1 MERPSRKGRP
11 FVFPLRLF
19 RKRVISVGSL
29 AIVANAVAS
38 PDWRLSCVF
47 RRGVVGS
54 RLKRGQADLPDSIEK
69 VGGGLEQARSLKYSR
84 ACAALQAG
92 AICVGIGI
100 NLAILRR
107 FWV

>member
-1 MERPSRKGRP
+1 
-11 FVFPLRLF
+11 V
-19 RKRVISVGSL
+19 
-29 AIVANAVAS
+29 
-38 PDWRLSCVF
+38 
-47 RRGVVGS
+47 
-54 RLKRGQADLPDSIEK
+54 LKS
-69 VGGGLEQARSLKYSR
+69 GGGIEQARSLKYSR